1 MLNILKMDLYRMFKS
16 KSFYVLNI
24 ALVAIILSLAGMMNF
39 TLNMDYESAKES
51 GFTFTSEDGS
61 LDTGDS
67 SITKEEYDKTIE
79 EIKQET
85 DVAQFLSFQYSQM
98 IISTLLAIFVALF
111 ICSELDSGFI
121 KNIIPLRN
129 SRINVVISKN
139 IIMVLFIIIQAIVAI
154 TTSII
159 STIILSGEINI
170 VNTKEIIIFM
180 ALQILLR
187 VAFSSLLI
195 AISYLLKSKA
205 AVMTIGI
212 LLAVNVHGI
221 FLGLVDRFISIF
233 GFSLSQLM
241 IIGNSKITKFESSD
255 YQRVIIISIVYFII
269 YNIVSIIR
277 TKRME
282 IN

>member
-61 LDTGDS
+61 LDTGES